1 MSGSCKVPKHP
12 KQTDTTPDLLDF
24 ESSLAELEKLVERLE
39 RGDQTLEESLKDF
52 ERGVTLAKTCQ
63 STLKKAEQRVEALI
77 KKNGDFAV
85 ESCSPEE

>member
-1 MSGSCKVPKHP
+1 MPKRP
-12 KQTDTTPDLLDF
+12 KQTDSGPDFADF
-24 ESSLAELEKLVERLE
+24 ESSLTELEKLVERLE

-63 STLKKAEQRVEALI
+63 TTLKKAEQRVETLI

-85 ESCSPEE
+85 EQFSPEE

>member
-1 MSGSCKVPKHP
+1 MSRSYKVPKRP
-12 KQTDTTPDLLDF
+12 RQTDAASDFADF

-63 STLKKAEQRVEALI
+63 NTLKKAEQRVETLV

-85 ESCSPEE
+85 ESYPPEE

>member
-1 MSGSCKVPKHP
+1 MPKRA
-12 KQTDTTPDLLDF
+12 KQDDSTSDFADF

-52 ERGVTLAKTCQ
+52 ERGVALAKTCQ
-63 STLKKAEQRVEALI
+63 TTLKKAEQRVETLI

-85 ESCSPEE
+85 ELFSPDE

>member
-1 MSGSCKVPKHP
+1 MPKRS
-12 KQTDTTPDLLDF
+12 KQDDATPDFADF

-52 ERGVTLAKTCQ
+52 ERGVALAKTCQ
-63 STLKKAEQRVEALI
+63 TTLKKAEQRVEVLT

-85 ESCSPEE
+85 EPFSPEE